1 MKNSPLREEP
11 REKRAAVI
19 SSNHEFFLIEWL
31 KSTGRLMERE
41 TQEPEHL
48 NEVEDISTIIEVDDI
63 SYDLDDDD
71 PNMDL
76 DD

>member
-19 SSNHEFFLIEWL
+19 SSNHEFFLLEWL
-31 KSTGRLMERE
+31 KSTGRLMKRE
-41 TQEPEHL
+41 TQELEDI
-48 NEVEDISTIIEVDDI
+48 NEGEDISTIIEVDDI

-71 PNMDL
+71 MSMDL
-76 DD
+76 ED